1 MKTLKTRQTN
11 IELLRILAML
21 MVIILHYLGKGGFLT
36 AESLKQQPLYAL
48 LETLCIVAVN
58 VYVLISGY
66 FLIQS
71 EFSLKKLLRLWAQI
85 LFYSLLIPPVL
96 SLFGVISFSDK
107 TIYDFLFY
115 IFPVF
120 MEHYWFATTYLFL
133 YLLAP
138 FLNKGIKACTKKQLQ
153 FFLLLFVLIFS
164 VSKSILPVKLAFDEA
179 GYDIFW
185 FITLYLTAAYIR
197 LHGITFLQTKA
208 KSMGLYVL
216 ATLAS
221 NVVMVALYFI
231 KQRFGIM
238 GDRTTMTWNYNHI
251 LVYLASI
258 GLFTFFLQL
267 PNFSG
272 TVAKVILAISSTT
285 FGVYLLHEHIEV
297 RYIWMKGTMGTVLL
311 VYILGII
318 IDLIRQGIFSF
329 VEKRIF
335 KGGNAR
341 NEAL

>member
-1 MKTLKTRQTN
+1 
-11 IELLRILAML
+11 
-21 MVIILHYLGKGGFLT
+21 
-36 AESLKQQPLYAL
+36 
-48 LETLCIVAVN
+48 
-58 VYVLISGY
+58 
-66 FLIQS
+66 
-71 EFSLKKLLRLWAQI
+71 
-85 LFYSLLIPPVL
+85 
-96 SLFGVISFSDK
+96 
-107 TIYDFLFY
+107 
-115 IFPVF
+115 
-120 MEHYWFATTYLFL
+120 
-133 YLLAP
+133 
-138 FLNKGIKACTKKQLQ
+138 
-153 FFLLLFVLIFS
+153 
-164 VSKSILPVKLAFDEA
+164 
-179 GYDIFW
+179 
-185 FITLYLTAAYIR
+185 
-197 LHGITFLQTKA
+197 
-208 KSMGLYVL
+208 MGLYVL

-221 NVVMVALYFI
+221 IVVMVALYFI

-258 GLFTFFLQL
+258 GLFVFFLQL